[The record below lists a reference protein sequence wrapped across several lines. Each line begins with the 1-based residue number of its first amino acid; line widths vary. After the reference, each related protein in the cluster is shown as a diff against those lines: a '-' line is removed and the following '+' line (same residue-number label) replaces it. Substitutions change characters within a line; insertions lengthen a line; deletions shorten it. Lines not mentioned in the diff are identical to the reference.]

1 MHMDAVI
8 GCDAVDAGAEWLR
21 LKTAAGA
28 VRTIPWS
35 TIKLAG
41 MGGNHDGNMEIQGVT
56 EKATPYFA
64 THDSLWIVCTDGGI
78 AQVMIEKASPK
89 REAILAMFA
98 KQLGIGWRG
107 DELTTSELTNALFQ
121 MPVSVSKGLPKI
133 VTVMMAVMALLIL
146 AAIVA
151 GYVASHR
158 Q

>member
-35 TIKLAG
+35 TIKIAG

-56 EKATPYFA
+56 EKATPFFG

-89 REAILAMFA
+89 REAILDAFA
-98 KQLGIGWRG
+98 KYLGIGWRG

-121 MPVSVSKGLPKI
+121 MPVSASKGLPKI
-133 VTVMMAVMALLIL
+133 VSVMMAVMAFLIL
-146 AAIVA
+146 AAIVV
-151 GYVASHR
+151 GYLVHR
-158 Q
+158 N